1 MIPLAK
7 IDDVINRLERLNND
21 VLSLKRSLI
30 PLLPLPP
37 TAKPLVRRTAEGL
50 DPIIAELYFDAL
62 RAGVDLARVPGN
74 QQVALDAFQSS
85 FEPVNNRPRPRSK
98 AQKKNDN
105 MQSQAFKVANS
116 KLRTQN
122 GALRKGVT
130 QSDIATRAQKE
141 LKLMKRG
148 TRSPRKSP
156 SGGTKKRKSPR
167 RRTGGG
173 KRSDGR

>member
-1 MIPLAK
+1 LAK
-7 IDDVINRLERLNND
+7 IDDVIDRLERLNSD

-62 RAGVDLARVPGN
+62 RGGVDLVRDPRV
-74 QQVALDAFQSS
+74 QESSLKAIQSAT
-85 FEPVNNRPRPRSK
+85 RPRSR
-98 AQKKNDN
+98 AQKRNDK
-105 MQSQAFKVANS
+105 MQSQAFVRANA
-116 KLRTQN
+116 KLRTKN
-122 GALRKGVT
+122 GSLRKGVT
-130 QSDIATRAQKE
+130 QSDVAKRAQKE

-148 TRSPRKSP
+148 TRTGKRRPIQGP
-156 SGGTKKRKSPR
+156 KKNP

-173 KRSDGR
+173 RR

>member
-1 MIPLAK
+1 MAK

-21 VLSLKRSLI
+21 IMLLKRSII

-62 RAGVDLARVPGN
+62 RGGVDLAQDPRV
-74 QQVALDAFQSS
+74 QKESLKAIQSAT
-85 FEPVNNRPRPRSK
+85 RPRSR
-98 AQKKNDN
+98 AQKRNDK
-105 MQSQAFKVANS
+105 MQSTAFKMANS
-116 KLRTQN
+116 KLRTKN

-130 QSDIATRAQKE
+130 QSDVAKRAQKE

-148 TRSPRKSP
+148 TRTGKRRPIQGP
-156 SGGTKKRKSPR
+156 KKNP

-173 KRSDGR
+173 KR